1 LYSSNIENFLL
12 LRDWHNDTAHVLLVY
27 NKIFARL
34 PILRAVFVCFYT
46 LSAHKT

>member
-1 LYSSNIENFLL
+1 MYYLK
-12 LRDWHNDTAHVLLVY
+12 Y

-46 LSAHKT
+46 LSAHNTCKSVENNGLLFIPSFLAD